1 MLANLA
7 NVRNLSINHQYW
19 TWLLYKRKDDY
30 YIIDKR
36 FLVEKVF
43 VITTLF
49 YLPILDS
56 HSLVSSTV
64 HFLFPFIL
72 TQLLSY
78 YRARHTSIILF
89 ERPFLRV
96 MAILFLISHFMRLGA
111 IRTHVK
117 QIFFV
122 PFGERVTP

>member
-1 MLANLA
+1 MLGICRLITNIEL
-7 NVRNLSINHQYW
+7 
-19 TWLLYKRKDDY
+19 DY
-30 YIIDKR
+30 YINERMIIILLIRDV
-36 FLVEKVF
+36 LVEKVF

-96 MAILFLISHFMRLGA
+96 MAILFLISQFMRLGA